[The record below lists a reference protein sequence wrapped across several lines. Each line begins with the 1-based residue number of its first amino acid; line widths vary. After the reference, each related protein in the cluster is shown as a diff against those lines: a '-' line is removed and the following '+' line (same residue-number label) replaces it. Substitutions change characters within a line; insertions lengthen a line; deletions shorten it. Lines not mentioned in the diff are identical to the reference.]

1 MEMSTPKIRLSS
13 TNETL
18 PRKRRSEGG
27 QFSAQC
33 HLLQELHR
41 KSGKMLRISTLFA
54 EGGTP
59 LLRAIANQ
67 AKRIS
72 TCLLLAADSRMASQM
87 TALR

>member
-1 MEMSTPKIRLSS
+1 MEMS
-13 TNETL
+13 NENQVETL
-18 PRKRRSEGG
+18 PRS
-27 QFSAQC
+27 
-33 HLLQELHR
+33 
-41 KSGKMLRISTLFA
+41 

-72 TCLLLAADSRMASQM
+72 TCLPLAADSRMASQM